1 MQLQL
6 PSEDIRGFHFDSDFL
21 FCFRIVDISGPDGGD
36 FLSIVR
42 LSRVL
47 RPLRAINR
55 VPSKFFSFVVV
66 YSFQFESACR

>member
-1 MQLQL
+1 MSL
-6 PSEDIRGFHFDSDFL
+6 PVPFEGIRGFHFDCDFL
-21 FCFRIVDISGPDGGD
+21 FCFRVVDISGPDGGD

-55 VPSKFFSFVVV
+55 VPSEFLSFVVV
-66 YSFQFESACR
+66 YSCQFESACC

>member
-1 MQLQL
+1 M
-6 PSEDIRGFHFDSDFL
+6 PFDFAASKGFFFIL
-21 FCFRIVDISGPDGGD
+21 IFITILYFRVVDIAGPDGGD

-55 VPSKFFSFVVV
+55 VPSKFLFSPYFLT
-66 YSFQFESACR
+66 FNLNL